1 VYYELV
7 DLAYTP
13 SLRVE
18 HRPQTDYI
26 QRCLVLSP
34 LSSYMRCTRTVNISR
49 SLFHVSSGRPR
60 VLWPMP
66 CSLYCLFDT
75 AVVTSQR
82 VSKPVPFL
90 PRDAI
95 QTHPMQSCGVCP
107 SVRPSATFVKS
118 IATNKHI
125 FNFFHLRCS
134 HTILVFPYQTPWQYF
149 DGTPPPNDRVECT

>member
-1 VYYELV
+1 MYY

-95 QTHPMQSCGVCP
+95 QTHPMQSCGVRP
-107 SVRPSATFVKS
+107 SVRPSVCPSVTLVYS
-118 IATNKHI
+118 VETNKHI
-125 FNFFHLRCS
+125 FKIFHLQVA
-134 HTILVFPYQTPWQYF
+134 TAF
-149 DGTPPPNDRVECT
+149 